1 MANETV
7 ATVKQAL
14 LDKQKDLIASS
25 TSLKEVAYITK
36 AIADSQ
42 KILTDTGLSVLD
54 TNTPYGVLYDRVTD
68 SYFSLGHGIPVVQQT
83 MRRVVCTGNPR
94 YGGTIHKYLN
104 PQDSTKYLDGT
115 SALNDINGSTGKQ
128 VFTEIQKHYKKV
140 YMIGSQEFK
149 LISLLPF
156 DGATTEPLFRK
167 DGWTA
172 GADGT
177 DVLNEVPFDYL
188 TAFESSLYDASAGVI
203 INGTGDS
210 DTTSLIDTATDKLM
224 SVVGFRPWSGIT
236 RAEARTLMANG
247 GGKQFNILQLNC
259 LKDLFEIEFLTK
271 NSQSVLAGYTE
282 KLSGATYTGSV
293 VRAGLTVTLGNS
305 TGTITGK
312 PSDNGG
318 GDTGTLVIANSY
330 RGVEN
335 LFGHLWQWVDGININ
350 NGIPYII
357 ANTGVTFVDDSIA
370 TGYAQATDLNG
381 NLITLPT
388 ASGYISELHLG
399 VNYPKVLNGN
409 TVNNVGDYYW
419 YNTGWRVLRSGA
431 SLNSGSQAG
440 LSAWNGYDGSAY
452 SSWSICGR

>member
-1 MANETV
+1 
-7 ATVKQAL
+7 
-14 LDKQKDLIASS
+14 
-25 TSLKEVAYITK
+25 
-36 AIADSQ
+36 
-42 KILTDTGLSVLD
+42 
-54 TNTPYGVLYDRVTD
+54 
-68 SYFSLGHGIPVVQQT
+68 
-83 MRRVVCTGNPR
+83 
-94 YGGTIHKYLN
+94 
-104 PQDSTKYLDGT
+104 
-115 SALNDINGSTGKQ
+115 
-128 VFTEIQKHYKKV
+128 
-140 YMIGSQEFK
+140 
-149 LISLLPF
+149 
-156 DGATTEPLFRK
+156 
-167 DGWTA
+167 
-172 GADGT
+172 
-177 DVLNEVPFDYL
+177 
-188 TAFESSLYDASAGVI
+188 
-203 INGTGDS
+203 
-210 DTTSLIDTATDKLM
+210 M